1 MSASNDGVTCAGSA
15 IPGTPAKRKPRRWLR
30 WLRRIS
36 QIVFLGLFLIL
47 LFQTEFRGTFAQGV
61 TEVIRLDYPVSIFL
75 EMDPLVAF
83 STAISTHALYGNVI
97 WALVIIAG
105 TLVIGRFFCG
115 WICPLG
121 TLNHFFSSYK
131 PERKGKKRVDANHY
145 KKWMSTKYYLLFAL
159 IALSVFT
166 SLQTGI
172 LDPIPFLVRSL
183 ATSILPG
190 LNFALRS
197 GLDFLYGTNVT
208 WLQGIADAA
217 YRFLGSSILSFK
229 PQYYHFGFLIGAIFL
244 TIAVL
249 NRVITRFWCRGICPL
264 GALLGLLSRFSIFGM
279 EKVDSRC
286 DDCNQCLLHCQ
297 GACDPQGK
305 VPWRQAECHL
315 CFNCEAACPQDVI
328 RFKFFPRTEAI
339 NPLPDLKRRRALESV
354 AAGVV
359 VLPLLRASTG
369 LAKDYSSGAIRP
381 PGSLEE
387 TEFLA
392 RCLRCGECMKV
403 CPTNAIQPALFEAGL
418 EGLWTPILKMRIGYC
433 EYTCVLCSQVCPTG
447 AIWKLTEAE
456 KLGRTDAV
464 GAPAG
469 KKGSG
474 PVKIGTAF
482 YDQGRCLP
490 WAMAT
495 PCIVCEEFCP
505 TSPKAIWVQA
515 ETVLRHDG
523 TTVTVQRPR
532 VDVDRCVGCGIC
544 EHVCPV
550 QDRPAVY
557 VTNIGET
564 RSRSN
569 QIRLESGAYH

>member
-1 MSASNDGVTCAGSA
+1 MSASNSPVLAAAAPNSGMT
-15 IPGTPAKRKPRRWLR
+15 AKRAPRMWLR
-30 WLRRIS
+30 WLRRIA
-36 QIVFLGLFLIL
+36 QVLFLGLFLFL
-47 LFQTEFRGTFAQGV
+47 LFQTEFRGTFTWGAIDAV
-61 TEVIRLDYPVSIFL
+61 RLDYPVSIFL

-83 STAISTHALYGNVI
+83 STALSTHALYGKVI

-105 TLVIGRFFCG
+105 TVLIGRFFCG

-131 PERKGKKRVDANHY
+131 PERKGKKRVDANRY
-145 KKWMSTKYYLLFAL
+145 KKWMATKYYLLFGL
-159 IALSVFT
+159 IAMSVFT

-183 ATSILPG
+183 AVSVIPA
-190 LNFALRS
+190 LNFGLRS
-197 GLDFLYGTNVT
+197 GLDFMYGTNIGF
-208 WLQGIADAA
+208 LQWFADTG
-217 YRFLGSSILSFK
+217 YRLFGSNLLSFK
-229 PQYYHFGFLIGAIFL
+229 PQYYHFGFLIGVIFL
-244 TIAVL
+244 AVAIL
-249 NRVITRFWCRGICPL
+249 NRAITRFWCRGICPL
-264 GALLGLLSRFSIFGM
+264 GAFMGLLSRFSIYGM
-279 EKVDSRC
+279 EKNHSQC
-286 DDCNQCLLHCQ
+286 DDCNRCLLHCQ

-315 CFNCEAACPQDVI
+315 CFNCEVACPEDVI
-328 RFKFFPRTEAI
+328 RFKFFPRTRDI
-339 NPLPDLKRRRALESV
+339 NVAPDLKKRRALESI
-354 AAGVV
+354 AAGLV
-359 VLPLLRASTG
+359 VLPVVRASTG
-369 LAKDYSSGAIRP
+369 LAKDYNAGVIRP

-387 TEFLA
+387 REFLA
-392 RCLRCGECMKV
+392 RCIRCGECMKV
-403 CPTNAIQPALFEAGL
+403 CPTNAIQPALLESGV
-418 EGLWTPILKMRIGYC
+418 EGLWTPMLKMRVGYC
-433 EYTCVLCSQVCPTG
+433 EYNCVLCGQVCPTG

-456 KLGRTDAV
+456 KLGKAEGG
-464 GAPAG
+464 GAQPG
-469 KKGSG
+469 KKGPG

-515 ETVLRHDG
+515 ETVTRHDG
-523 TTVTVQRPR
+523 ATVTVQRPR
-532 VDVDRCVGCGIC
+532 VDVDKCVGCGIC
-544 EHVCPV
+544 ENVCPV

-569 QIRLESGAYH
+569 QIRLESGAYR